1 VQQCV
6 CAVAAFAAPTA
17 ADLVLVLCWVLGG
30 ALAAA
35 QRVFTCLYTKHTK
48 QQSWIF
54 LGATAVGK
62 CLVKH
67 LQEPHDF
74 FCLQNQNRAT
84 FVLWKFVARFRLQT
98 Q

>member
-1 VQQCV
+1 MQQCV

-17 ADLVLVLCWVLGG
+17 ADWGLVLCWVLGCG
-30 ALAAA
+30 RAAA
-35 QRVFTCLYTKHTK
+35 QRVFSHLYTKHTNL
-48 QQSWIF
+48 QSGDF
-54 LGATAVGK
+54 LGAAAVGK

-67 LQEPHDF
+67 LQEPQDF